1 MPIRRRRYYYE
12 NVFGVDRF
20 SLRTLRAMYVKLE
33 RDYTVFFRT
42 LSDLYG
48 QSKQKR
54 DVDETLKDINKALG
68 IVRSV
73 IDSGEIA
80 KKDAELLY
88 DLFDRIEES
97 KQFFLEQAASV
108 KALQERLDRVTRDTG
123 VSPQDLNITK
133 DIVRTGIRQAQ
144 QSQREGTKSFLDRTA
159 PGMMKLGG
167 DLGTG
172 VVTSLAGP
180 FTPVLGALKDV
191 VGGVVGIGRG
201 MRERKFSAKARESA
215 GRIRPSVPI
224 TQPADATTQQH
235 ATVPSVGP
243 VATKGLT
250 SSDLYKFFD
259 RDAFRAK
266 WTKAHL
272 EAVKGGVGGKGDPG
286 ELGLGGLSSLV
297 GKASDALRIFA
308 PAAVAG
314 SAALLGKGGL
324 VLGAG
329 WGAKKLYDLGK
340 EMVKYESAQ
349 KQARK
354 ASDAYAHSVNMWAE
368 FLSDPENLLKYQ
380 KQRGV
385 SLEQIAEEDAVR
397 RAKAEQMRLESLPW
411 YKKVGI
417 GVRET
422 ARSVGFLPPQLS
434 PDQLADKYVKDFFRE
449 RGVGTTPEARE
460 LDKNTQAIKEMV
472 EEFRRYRE
480 SRGGTPDRAVEPVE
494 SGAANGWQQQWG
506 LVQDD
511 AGVLDTHGDGGFNLP

>member
-54 DVDETLKDINKALG
+54 EVDETLKDINKALG

-108 KALQERLDRVTRDTG
+108 KALQERLEKVTRDTG

-172 VVTSLAGP
+172 VATALAGP

-201 MRERKFSAKARESA
+201 MRERKFSTEARESA
-215 GRIRPSVPI
+215 GRIRPSTPVS
-224 TQPADATTQQH
+224 QPAETTTQH
-235 ATVPSVGP
+235 ATVSTVGP

-286 ELGLGGLSSLV
+286 ELGLGGLGSLV
-297 GKASDALRIFA
+297 GKASDALRTFG
-308 PAAVAG
+308 PAVVAG
-314 SAALLGKGGL
+314 SAAFLGKGGL
-324 VLGAG
+324 ALGAA

-340 EMVKYESAQ
+340 EVVKYESAQ

-354 ASDAYAHSVNMWAE
+354 ASDAYAHSVNMWAD

-385 SLEQIAEEDAVR
+385 SLEQIAEEDAR
-397 RAKAEQMRLESLPW
+397 RRLTAEQKKLETLPLH
-411 YKKVGI
+411 KKAWA

-422 ARSVGFLPPQLS
+422 GREFMGLGGPQLS
-434 PDQLADKYVKDFFRE
+434 PDQLVDKYVKDFFRE
-449 RGVGTTPEARE
+449 RGLGTTPEARE

-494 SGAANGWQQQWG
+494 SGSANGWQQQWG

-511 AGVLDTHGDGGFNLP
+511 AGVLDTHGDGGFTLP